1 MAGDGGGAKIWIID
15 NQMGR
20 RNITEWVK
28 FELSL
33 KKKDI
38 LLKQGREKQ
47 KESGKLY
54 GENHQ
59 KQEVLSII
67 DKTSEEEPHNTRNI
81 ISSEIGKS
89 TGWVG
94 MAEVE
99 ADEIV
104 EAIKAET
111 ERQRREKQA
120 DTQRVTMKQ
129 PITQL
134 IAPSKVRKEDNETRT
149 KLATNFN
156 TNRTYINEAARLK
169 QGREKKKEEGKLY
182 GRGNTKDEKVL
193 SIIDKTFEEETH
205 NTQKIIAEEIGKS
218 TGWVGKVGRR

>member
-1 MAGDGGGAKIWIID
+1 MLQPID
-15 NQMGR
+15 PNTNAAATKLATNFNTNR
-20 RNITEWVK
+20 TYINEAAR
-28 FELSL
+28 
-33 KKKDI
+33 
-38 LLKQGREKQ
+38 LKQGREKQ

-111 ERQRREKQA
+111 ERQRREKISEA
-120 DTQRVTMKQ
+120 AEIRERSESGTFTRSNNLLLQ
-129 PITQL
+129 PIDPK
-134 IAPSKVRKEDNETRT
+134 PS
-149 KLATNFN
+149 
-156 TNRTYINEAARLK
+156 
-169 QGREKKKEEGKLY
+169 GRE
-182 GRGNTKDEKVL
+182 GR
-193 SIIDKTFEEETH
+193 S
-205 NTQKIIAEEIGKS
+205 
-218 TGWVGKVGRR
+218 RRIHRASQ